1 MTVQACPKCGANE
14 IGKGKQNS
22 YANMFPVGKMSLG
35 SEIEHLLCT
44 NCGYIIES
52 YVKSPRK
59 FKGTMKA

>member
-35 SEIEHLLCT
+35 SEIEHLLCM

-52 YVKSPRK
+52 YVKNPRK
-59 FKGTMKA
+59 FKGTMKS